1 MKTNKKSLLVHND
14 TKNNQTTA
22 IIVDEKDV
30 LKKTKEFLKNISKQ
44 YSPLGVILSTTD
56 EKDGFTVAY
65 EKDKF
70 VIVAP
75 NGTTSSAKLYGN
87 WDEALACAQR
97 ILNEQGSSQK
107 KNRFVLAQYVQNN
120 Q

>member
-1 MKTNKKSLLVHND
+1 MNKSLLLHND

-30 LKKTKEFLKNISKQ
+30 LEKSKQFLKQISKK
-44 YSPLGVILSTTD
+44 YSPLGVVLSTTD

-75 NGTTSSAKLYGN
+75 NGTASSAKLYGN
-87 WDEALACAQR
+87 WDEALACAQK
-97 ILNEQGSSQK
+97 ILSGRDPQK
-107 KNRFVLAQYVQNN
+107 KNRFVLAQYVQEDK
-120 Q
+120 

>member
-1 MKTNKKSLLVHND
+1 MKADDKSVLIHND

-30 LKKTKEFLKNISKQ
+30 LKKAKEFLKQISKK
-44 YSPLGVILSTTD
+44 YSPLGVILSTSD

-75 NGTTSSAKLYGN
+75 NGTQSSAKLYGN
-87 WDEALACAQR
+87 WDEALACAQKL
-97 ILNEQGSSQK
+97 LNGQCDTQK
-107 KNRFVLAQYVQNN
+107 KNHFVLAQYIQK
-120 Q
+120 